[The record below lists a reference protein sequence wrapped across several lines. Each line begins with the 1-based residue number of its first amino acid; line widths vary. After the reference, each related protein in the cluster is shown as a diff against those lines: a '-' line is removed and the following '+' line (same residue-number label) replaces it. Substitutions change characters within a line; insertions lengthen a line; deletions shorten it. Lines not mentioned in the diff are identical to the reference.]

1 MVGDTPKMAKAGTQ
15 YVQEEESGT
24 AVLEDSKITWRDFYD
39 NRRVLSFCFLIFMLP
54 VNFGYENS
62 MIGKLLAVDAFL
74 QRFGTETAAGEL
86 VITARDQQ
94 ILNAAST
101 VGIFVSAFA
110 TGLLSDLLGRKRVIV
125 MACFICVAGILTQY
139 FASTIPHLFGGKVL
153 GSFGFGL
160 GHSLGPVYV
169 AELAPV
175 KLRGVC
181 LALVNTMIVIGQWLS
196 SLVVYSAS
204 ASYSDDMQ
212 WRIPVITQL
221 IPPAVLLA
229 GSFIMPESPSW
240 LILKDR
246 REEAAKAFRN
256 FNGPKFDVN
265 AAMAIMTAA
274 VLKEREIT
282 HESKSS
288 SWLDCFR
295 GSNGRRTLIICMVYI
310 AQQFIGVN
318 FISGYLTYY
327 FKLAGVQNALG
338 VAQAA
343 FAIQIL
349 GNICSWPLIDRL
361 GRRPMVVGGM
371 IIMTAGL
378 LIIGGISTINNS
390 ASLKATV
397 AFMTIWGFLY
407 QSTLG
412 AVAYAVGGETPSPT
426 HRQKTYS
433 INIMTAT
440 AVSCA
445 VLQAMPYLIN
455 PDQANLGGKICF
467 VFFAP
472 SVPMCVYLYFCLPEM
487 KGRNYVEL
495 EEMFQNRVPAR
506 KFKGYVCYGANELT
520 KTVTETKG
528 IELENREFA

>member
-1 MVGDTPKMAKAGTQ
+1 MPPKSGLMASDTANMA
-15 YVQEEESGT
+15 ESGANHVRT
-24 AVLEDSKITWRDFYD
+24 EETGITVPNDSKITSQDFYD
-39 NRRVLSFCFLIFMLP
+39 NKRVLSFCELLPTIYPLFLGVDGPETNIYLFFKGLLIFMLP
-54 VNFGYENS
+54 VNFGYENA
-62 MIGKLLAVDAFL
+62 MLGKLLAVDAFL
-74 QRFGTETAAGEL
+74 TRFGTETAAGDL

-101 VGIFVSAFA
+101 IGIFASAFA
-110 TGLLSDLLGRKRVIV
+110 TGLLSDLFGRKRVIIT
-125 MACFICVAGILTQY
+125 ACSICVAGILTQY
-139 FASTIPHLFGGKVL
+139 FASTIPQLFGGKIL

-221 IPPAVLLA
+221 IPPAIMLA

-246 REEAAKAFRN
+246 RDEAAKAFRK

-265 AAMAIMTAA
+265 AAMAVMTAA
-274 VLKEREIT
+274 VLKEQEIVQ
-282 HESKSS
+282 ENKSS
-288 SWLDCFR
+288 SWLECLR
-295 GSNGRRTLIICMVYI
+295 GYNGRRTLIICMVYI

-378 LIIGGISTINNS
+378 LIIGGISTLNSS

-397 AFMTIWGFLY
+397 AFMTIWGFLVRLY
-407 QSTLG
+407 
-412 AVAYAVGGETPSPT
+412 TPT
-426 HRQKTYS
+426 
-433 INIMTAT
+433 
-440 AVSCA
+440 
-445 VLQAMPYLIN
+445 
-455 PDQANLGGKICF
+455 
-467 VFFAP
+467 
-472 SVPMCVYLYFCLPEM
+472 PMYT
-487 KGRNYVEL
+487 G
-495 EEMFQNRVPAR
+495 
-506 KFKGYVCYGANELT
+506 
-520 KTVTETKG
+520 
-528 IELENREFA
+528 

>member
-1 MVGDTPKMAKAGTQ
+1 MAGDAAKTAEAGES
-15 YVQEEESGT
+15 YVRTEEPNIP
-24 AVLEDSKITWRDFYD
+24 VPDDSKITWKDFSD
-39 NRRVLSFCFLIFMLP
+39 NKRVLSFCLLIFMLP

-62 MIGKLLAVDAFL
+62 TLGNLLAVDGFL
-74 QRFGTETAAGEL
+74 NRFGTETAAGEL
-86 VITARDQQ
+86 VITAQDQQ
-94 ILNAAST
+94 ILNAATT
-101 VGIFVSAFA
+101 VGIFISAFA
-110 TGLLSDLLGRKRVIV
+110 TGFLSDLLGRRRVIV
-125 MACFICVAGILTQY
+125 TACFICVAGILTQY
-139 FASTIPHLFGGKVL
+139 FSSTIPHLFGGKLL

-196 SLVVYSAS
+196 SLAVFSAS
-204 ASYSDDMQ
+204 ASYSGDMQ

-221 IPPAVLLA
+221 VPPAILLA
-229 GSFIMPESPSW
+229 GSLILPESPSW

-246 REEAAKAFRN
+246 RDEAAKAFRK

-265 AAMAIMTAA
+265 EAMAVMTAA
-274 VLKEREIT
+274 LLKEQEIAQ
-282 HESKSS
+282 ENKSS
-288 SWLDCFR
+288 SWLECFK

-318 FISGYLTYY
+318 FVGGYLTYY

-343 FAIQIL
+343 FAIQL
-349 GNICSWPLIDRL
+349 FGNVCSWPLIDRL

-371 IIMTAGL
+371 ITMTAGL
-378 LIIGGISTINNS
+378 LIIGGISTLNNP

-397 AFMTIWGFLY
+397 AFMTLWGFLY
-407 QSTLG
+407 QATLG

-433 INIMTAT
+433 INIMAAT

-495 EEMFQNRVPAR
+495 EEMFQNGVPAR
-506 KFKGYVCYGANELT
+506 QFKNYVCHGANELT
-520 KTVTETKG
+520 KTVAEAKG
-528 IELENREFA
+528 AEVENREMV

>member
-1 MVGDTPKMAKAGTQ
+1 MTENAPKTAEAWES
-15 YVQEEESGT
+15 YVRTEESAIT
-24 AVLEDSKITWRDFYD
+24 VPEDSNITWRDFYD
-39 NRRVLSFCFLIFMLP
+39 NKRVLSFCLLIFMLP
-54 VNFGYENS
+54 VNFGYESSTLGN
-62 MIGKLLAVDAFL
+62 LLAVDAFL
-74 QRFGTETAAGEL
+74 QRFGTKTAAGEL

-94 ILNAAST
+94 ILNAAT
-101 VGIFVSAFA
+101 TIGIFVSAFA

-125 MACFICVAGILTQY
+125 TACFICLAGILTQY
-139 FASTIPHLFGGKVL
+139 FSSTIPHLFGGKVL
-153 GSFGFGL
+153 GAFGFGL

-196 SLVVYSAS
+196 SLAVYSAS
-204 ASYSDDMQ
+204 ISYNNDLQ

-221 IPPAVLLA
+221 IPPTILLA
-229 GSFIMPESPSW
+229 GSLILPESPSW

-246 REEAAKAFRN
+246 RDEAAKAFRR
-256 FNGPKFDVN
+256 FNGAKFDVN
-265 AAMAIMTAA
+265 TAMAVMTAA
-274 VLKEREIT
+274 VMKEQEIARQN
-282 HESKSS
+282 KSS
-288 SWLDCFR
+288 SWMDCFR

-318 FISGYLTYY
+318 FVAGYLTYY

-338 VAQAA
+338 IAQAA
-343 FAIQIL
+343 FAIQIF

-361 GRRPMVVGGM
+361 GRRPMIVGGM
-371 IIMTAGL
+371 ITMTAGL
-378 LIIGGISTINNS
+378 LLIGGIGTLNTP

-397 AFMTIWGFLY
+397 AFMTIWGLLY
-407 QSTLG
+407 QATIG
-412 AVAYAVGGETPSPT
+412 AVAYAVGGETPSPA

-433 INIMTAT
+433 INIMSAT

-506 KFKGYVCYGANELT
+506 KFKGYVCHGANELT
-520 KTVTETKG
+520 KTVAETKG
-528 IELENREFA
+528 VEVENREVV